1 MHDAKTLAAELMA
14 AAEKATPQGKWRF
27 SPWHIEEGASAVRAE
42 NYGIVCTTA
51 GDNTAQFIALCSP
64 DNIRTLCEA
73 VLKGETAATNAS
85 GAAVERSQ
93 SQRQLPALPQQGSP
107 EFTASEMLD
116 KDRQLSALQEEVGR
130 LREALEPFA
139 DYASQDGFGLDYH
152 GRELPDGD
160 GPGWVYVTN
169 GDFRRARS
177 ALARTA
183 GGKDGELYI

>member
-1 MHDAKTLAAELMA
+1 MAEPRDAKTLAAEPSLIERLRDRRIDGAMFLRCDA
-14 AAEKATPQGKWRF
+14 ADALEAAEAK
-27 SPWHIEEGASAVRAE
+27 
-42 NYGIVCTTA
+42 
-51 GDNTAQFIALCSP
+51 
-64 DNIRTLCEA
+64 
-73 VLKGETAATNAS
+73 
-85 GAAVERSQ
+85 
-93 SQRQLPALPQQGSP
+93 
-107 EFTASEMLD
+107 
-116 KDRQLSALQEEVGR
+116 LSALQEEVGR

-183 GGKDGELYI
+183 GGKDD

>member
-1 MHDAKTLAAELMA
+1 MSIFTVQRL
-14 AAEKATPQGKWRF
+14 ATP
-27 SPWHIEEGASAVRAE
+27 E
-42 NYGIVCTTA
+42 
-51 GDNTAQFIALCSP
+51 
-64 DNIRTLCEA
+64 
-73 VLKGETAATNAS
+73 ETAAEMDRRGAVIERLETNVRHWREEC
-85 GAAVERSQ
+85 GKIDAAKRAAE
-93 SQRQLPALPQQGSP
+93 A
-107 EFTASEMLD
+107 
-116 KDRQLSALQEEVGR
+116 KLSALQEEVGR

-183 GGKDGELYI
+183 GGKDD

>member
-1 MHDAKTLAAELMA
+1 MHDAKTLAAETVRGNFVA
-14 AAEKATPQGKWRF
+14 ITSDQPQLANFHTEIYEDDYKGLL
-27 SPWHIEEGASAVRAE
+27 
-42 NYGIVCTTA
+42 
-51 GDNTAQFIALCSP
+51 IALCNQNGNYP
-64 DNIRTLCEA
+64 WQAKAILEGLNGGRERTQFVADLVARAESAEA
-73 VLKGETAATNAS
+73 K
-85 GAAVERSQ
+85 
-93 SQRQLPALPQQGSP
+93 
-107 EFTASEMLD
+107 
-116 KDRQLSALQEEVGR
+116 LSALQEEVGR

-183 GGKDGELYI
+183 GGKDD

>member
-1 MHDAKTLAAELMA
+1 MSIFTVQRLATPEETAGEMDRRGAVIERLETNVRHWREECGKIDAAKRAAEA
-14 AAEKATPQGKWRF
+14 K
-27 SPWHIEEGASAVRAE
+27 
-42 NYGIVCTTA
+42 
-51 GDNTAQFIALCSP
+51 
-64 DNIRTLCEA
+64 
-73 VLKGETAATNAS
+73 
-85 GAAVERSQ
+85 
-93 SQRQLPALPQQGSP
+93 
-107 EFTASEMLD
+107 
-116 KDRQLSALQEEVGR
+116 LSALQEEVGR

-183 GGKDGELYI
+183 GGKDDDPAPSGGKR

>member
-1 MHDAKTLAAELMA
+1 MSIFTVQRL
-14 AAEKATPQGKWRF
+14 ATP
-27 SPWHIEEGASAVRAE
+27 E
-42 NYGIVCTTA
+42 
-51 GDNTAQFIALCSP
+51 
-64 DNIRTLCEA
+64 
-73 VLKGETAATNAS
+73 ETAAEMDRRGAVIERLETNVRHWREEC
-85 GAAVERSQ
+85 GKIDAAKRAAE
-93 SQRQLPALPQQGSP
+93 A
-107 EFTASEMLD
+107 
-116 KDRQLSALQEEVGR
+116 KLSALQEEVGR

-183 GGKDGELYI
+183 GGKDDDPAPSGGKR

>member
-1 MHDAKTLAAELMA
+1 MAEPHDAKTLAAELRARAHSASKAHKMLA
-14 AAEKATPQGKWRF
+14 EMKSARNSAAEGAECHYRGLEPEQTLEWRAADALDGLAEAERAIAQRDALVERLKALNSNAHDDW
-27 SPWHIEEGASAVRAE
+27 SAAVGRAE
-42 NYGIVCTTA
+42 SA
-51 GDNTAQFIALCSP
+51 
-64 DNIRTLCEA
+64 EA
-73 VLKGETAATNAS
+73 K
-85 GAAVERSQ
+85 
-93 SQRQLPALPQQGSP
+93 
-107 EFTASEMLD
+107 
-116 KDRQLSALQEEVGR
+116 LSALQEEVGR

-183 GGKDGELYI
+183 GGKDDG